1 MTYKMLIDGK
11 LINGSGTIPVVNPA
25 TGLPF
30 TEAPRADRA
39 LLERAIAAARRAFPL
54 WAAKSYAD
62 RRVLIERL
70 ADAVEARGSEFERL
84 LTQEQGKP
92 RHEAQFEI
100 MGTVHALRHFAKSE
114 LPVRTLS
121 ETDRERV
128 TEHRTPL
135 GVIAAIAPWN
145 FPIMLMAAKIAPAL
159 ITGNVVIA
167 KPAPTTPLTTLLL
180 GEVAAGILPPGVL
193 QTIVDEN
200 DLGAI
205 LSSHP
210 DIAHVNFTGS
220 TATGKKVLAAA
231 ADTLKRFTLELGGND
246 AAIVLD
252 DVDVA
257 EVAPKIFASAMIN
270 AGQVCLATKRV
281 YAPESLYDS
290 LCDALGK
297 LATETIVGDG
307 LEQGTQ
313 MGPIQNRQQ
322 YDKVRA
328 YLDDA
333 RKDGTIVAGGNAI
346 EREGYFIEPTIVR
359 DIDADSRL
367 VREEQFGPVLPILS
381 YSNLDEAIAEVNDS
395 EYGLGG
401 SVWAKDVERG
411 AEVALRID
419 SGTVWV
425 NRHLVLPFDV
435 PFGGAKQSGIGRQH
449 ALDSLHEV
457 TQLKIVSV
465 ALA

>member
-1 MTYKMLIDGK
+1 
-11 LINGSGTIPVVNPA
+11 
-25 TGLPF
+25 
-30 TEAPRADRA
+30 
-39 LLERAIAAARRAFPL
+39 
-54 WAAKSYAD
+54 
-62 RRVLIERL
+62 
-70 ADAVEARGSEFERL
+70 
-84 LTQEQGKP
+84 
-92 RHEAQFEI
+92 
-100 MGTVHALRHFAKSE
+100 
-114 LPVRTLS
+114 
-121 ETDRERV
+121 
-128 TEHRTPL
+128 
-135 GVIAAIAPWN
+135 
-145 FPIMLMAAKIAPAL
+145 MLMAVKIAPAL

-180 GEVAAGILPPGVL
+180 GEVAARILPPGVL

-200 DLGAI
+200 DLGPI

-210 DIAHVNFTGS
+210 DIAYVNFTGS

-246 AAIVLD
+246 VAIVLD

-297 LATETIVGDG
+297 LASETIVGDG

-381 YSNLDEAIAEVNDS
+381 YSNVDEAIAQANDS

-401 SVWAKDVERG
+401 SVWSKDAERG
-411 AEVALRID
+411 AEVALKID

-425 NRHLVLPFDV
+425 NRHLVLPYDV

-449 ALDSLHEV
+449 AVDSLHEV
-457 TQLKIVSV
+457 TQLKIVNV